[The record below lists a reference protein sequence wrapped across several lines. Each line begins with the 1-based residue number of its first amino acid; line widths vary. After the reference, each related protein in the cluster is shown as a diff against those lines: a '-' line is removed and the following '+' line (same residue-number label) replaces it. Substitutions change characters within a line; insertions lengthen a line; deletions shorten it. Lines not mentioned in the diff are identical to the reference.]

1 MRDLDYFLVTEFPSG
16 EFKFKLQH
24 KLVYFLH
31 NYINLTIRF
40 DAFCLPFFCVF
51 KKVCGEILFN
61 QAKKKTPQKAS

>member
-40 DAFCLPFFCVF
+40 DAFLPSVF
-51 KKVCGEILFN
+51 LRF
-61 QAKKKTPQKAS
+61 QKSRRENFI